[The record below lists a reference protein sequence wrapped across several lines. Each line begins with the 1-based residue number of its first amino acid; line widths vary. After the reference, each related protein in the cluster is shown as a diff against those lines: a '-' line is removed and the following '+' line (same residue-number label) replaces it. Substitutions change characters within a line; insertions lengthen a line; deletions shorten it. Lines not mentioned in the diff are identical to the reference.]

1 MDKAIIFGIYD
12 FVSFHTS
19 QTLLNQGIEVV
30 GITFE
35 DKDEIPFYEEKRLE
49 VGRNANFSE
58 QSFSKWE
65 KERELEKSKTVLVF
79 SIYDLYM
86 MNKET
91 RFLKKSVM
99 KPIVN
104 YIEKNNKNIE
114 IVCLLPIQ
122 ELGSSNER
130 QLGSFLEQIS
140 RIAESMHV
148 FYLPAIY
155 GPWQPETFL
164 FQQSILSKIQR
175 IEIQKGD
182 REWTKDIL
190 FVCDAVESIF
200 ELVASEKSGK
210 YVLQSGK
217 KEYWSKCASY
227 LQIDESLSIQDVSE
241 PVKIENQMVT
251 VPVRHIT
258 PIADSITQQVEHV
271 RRLYQGNL

>member
-12 FVSFHTS
+12 FVSFHAS

-30 GITFE
+30 GISFE
-35 DKDEIPFYEEKRLE
+35 DKDKIPFYEEKRLE
-49 VGRNANFSE
+49 VGRNANFTE

-79 SIYDLYM
+79 SIYDQYM
-86 MNKET
+86 LKKESY
-91 RFLKKSVM
+91 FLKKRVM
-99 KPIVN
+99 KPIGD
-104 YIEKNNKNIE
+104 YIEKNNKNLE

-122 ELGSSNER
+122 ELGSNHER
-130 QLGSFLEQIS
+130 QLEFFLEQVS

-164 FQQSILSKIQR
+164 FQQSILSKIQKV
-175 IEIQKGD
+175 EIQKGD
-182 REWTKDIL
+182 REWTEDTL

-200 ELVASEKSGK
+200 AMVESERPGK

-217 KEYWSKCASY
+217 KDYWSECAAY
-227 LQIDESLSIQDVSE
+227 LQIDENLSIKNVSE
-241 PVKIENQMVT
+241 PVKFEKQIVT
-251 VPVRHIT
+251 VPVRHVT

-271 RRLYQGNL
+271 RRLFQGNL